1 MTEKIAID
9 ETVFAAIAL
18 NYCDKYIVGSYSTE
32 AIELSGL
39 DLKEFIIYLAMS
51 PELYDIFT
59 QNLATSLSNAIN
71 MMTGA
76 DDYSASILTH
86 DYRKHIPGL
95 QELHEWLEECEE
107 LLVDEEL
114 KLRLEEARTLLEANG
129 YFVEEDY

>member
-18 NYCDKYIVGSYSTE
+18 NYCDKYIERAYSPE

-39 DLKEFIIYLAMS
+39 DKKELVIDLAMS

-59 QNLATSLSNAIN
+59 KNLATSLSNAIN

-95 QELHEWLEECEE
+95 QELHDWLEECEE

>member
-1 MTEKIAID
+1 MSEKIEID
-9 ETVFAAIAL
+9 ETIFAAMAV
-18 NYCDKYIVGSYSTE
+18 NYYTKYIERSYSPE
-32 AIELSGL
+32 AIQLSGL
-39 DLKEFIIYLAMS
+39 DMTEFIIGLGMS

-76 DDYSASILTH
+76 DDYSASVLPH
-86 DYRKHIPGL
+86 EYRKHIPGL

-114 KLRLEEARTLLEANG
+114 KLRLEDARTLLESNG
-129 YFVEEDY
+129 YIVEEDY

>member
-1 MTEKIAID
+1 MSEKIEID
-9 ETVFAAIAL
+9 ETIFAAMAV
-18 NYCDKYIVGSYSTE
+18 NYYTKYIENTYSPE

-39 DLKEFIIYLAMS
+39 DMTEFIIGLGMS

-76 DDYSASILTH
+76 DDYSASVLPH
-86 DYRKHIPGL
+86 EYRKHIPGL
-95 QELHEWLEECEE
+95 QELHDWLEECEE

-114 KLRLEEARTLLEANG
+114 KLRLEDARTLLEANG
-129 YFVEEDY
+129 YIVEEDY